1 MSGEDLLSASQ
12 NGDLERVK
20 TLLDQ
25 GVNIHYK
32 NNVSIKNKIIFDKY
46 IF

>member
-1 MSGEDLLSASQ
+1 MSGEDLLNASK

-20 TLLDQ
+20 TLLHQ

-32 NNVSIKNKIIFDKY
+32 NIVSMKNNIIFDKY